1 MKNLVKMI
9 LKAFYMFLLIITV
22 TGFAQKTY
30 TLDAKPQLKI
40 IGTSNIHDWDMISE
54 TASGNIVAVVENNKL
69 TTIKS
74 LVVELQA
81 ESLKSEK
88 SGLDKNAYKALKTDK
103 FKIIKFDLKS
113 SSKQTDGTWN
123 FTGVFTIAGVSKQVT
138 LKVKETSTNG
148 QYTFEGSYSF
158 KLTDYKIT
166 PPTALLGTIKT
177 TDAVVVNF
185 KVKFK

>member
-54 TASGNIVAVVENNKL
+54 TASGNLVAVVENNKL

-103 FKIIKFDLKS
+103 FKIIKL
-113 SSKQTDGTWN
+113 
-123 FTGVFTIAGVSKQVT
+123 VFSQ
-138 LKVKETSTNG
+138 
-148 QYTFEGSYSF
+148 
-158 KLTDYKIT
+158 
-166 PPTALLGTIKT
+166 
-177 TDAVVVNF
+177 
-185 KVKFK
+185 